1 VIILSAKKFSTLA
14 TVVIAIVM
22 LVVGALIGVLAYPM
36 ISPAIPG
43 AKPGLSGTVEIA
55 ALLPLSGDLATY
67 GQNDKT
73 AIEAAVEDVNFFL
86 ERAGAKWRLKLTVE
100 DTETKPDVALSKLQS
115 IGARG
120 IKFVIGPMASAGV
133 SQCKGYADSNKIIII
148 SPSSTSPAL
157 SIPGDYIFRFCPT
170 DLIQGRAMARVMY
183 EDGVRYVVAVWRGDS
198 WGDGLEAS
206 IKARF
211 EELGGQV
218 IKEIRY
224 DPHAT
229 EFSAEASAIN
239 DAVSS
244 AISQYGADKVGVLV
258 ISFEEA
264 AILFT
269 SLKEYPDILK
279 VKFYGS
285 DGTAKSS
292 KLLEDPSVAEFSM
305 KTRFL
310 NPIFAPTKSE
320 KYLRVLNYV
329 KDKLGREPESY
340 AYTAY
345 DAVWAIAYSLMV
357 VDSYDSEAVKNVLPD
372 VVRSLFG
379 ASGWIMLDEN
389 GDRAAADYELWVITK
404 EGGKYVWTWAGTYNQ
419 ATDSVTWR

>member
-1 VIILSAKKFSTLA
+1 MSAKRFTTLA

-36 ISPAIPG
+36 ISPTISG

-67 GQNDKT
+67 GRNDRT
-73 AIEAAVEDVNFFL
+73 AVEAAVEDVNHFL
-86 ERAGAKWRLKLTVE
+86 EKTGAKWRLKLTVE

-115 IGARG
+115 IAARG

-183 EDGVRYVVAVWRGDS
+183 DDGIRYIVAVWRGDS

-206 IKARF
+206 IKSRF
-211 EELGGQV
+211 QELGGKI

-269 SLKEYPDILK
+269 SLREYPNVLK

-292 KLLEDPSVAEFSM
+292 KLLKDPSVAEFSM
-305 KTRFL
+305 KTKFL

-357 VDSYDSEAVKNVLPD
+357 VDSYDSEAVKNILPD
-372 VVRSLFG
+372 VTRSLFG
-379 ASGWIMLDEN
+379 ASGWIVLDKN
-389 GDRAAADYELWVITK
+389 GDRAAADYELWVVTK
-404 EGGKYVWTWAGTYNQ
+404 EGGTYKWKWAGTYNQ